1 MAINWDDIEKKSAA
15 KDAAALKKNPKGYV
29 GDVSASVQ
37 AEKAKQKN
45 LVKSKKEL
53 HKAAET
59 VRNSNKRQKTDRVT
73 QRAAHDIKKGT
84 VSKTDGY
91 VSAKRSSGYS
101 KPLPKSDKKSLPKS
115 NDVQTR
121 QKLNAKK
128 RPTKSLTLED
138 VKKLFLGSS
147 YVDHNG
153 KTARDNYDANPYT
166 HEKQDKL
173 WQGIATEKGLSGTF
187 GRAYTGVGKGF
198 VDATTSLPSFIAS
211 KATGKD
217 IDLKKSIGLDLPKS
231 ADALKDTT
239 SFKVG
244 ELGGNLLGYGVQNV
258 AASPAIDAIIANTK
272 LGKMAAKTGAKLAET
287 KVGKLAGEEAA
298 KNFATGM
305 ARNAVESGTVGL
317 GQNIGMAAQEGLTGT
332 DFAKDVALNTGIDLV
347 GGSVLEALPFSWAQ
361 VKGAKRTASDWLNER
376 NAKKAL
382 ETATPQVDEVIDSAK
397 KVDVNKSA
405 QATDIYNATLPKK
418 SKNNLRKTDNPVSKA
433 EKAKKEAESLKKD
446 AEEEFDRAYEEARQK
461 IEKYIQNYKGRGST
475 TTLVPKMD
483 DNTGS
488 AIRYTVSNN
497 DPWYSKALKKYG
509 NNKGVNRH
517 AKELSEKLLDEDLFY
532 TTRGQQEMIDDETFD
547 YLNDL
552 QDLISKQD
560 EIINRS
566 VKSDLPKTGRKLK
579 ENGVPE
585 VHEKVGNF
593 DVESSNVGFV
603 SPEMKFVED
612 TVENA
617 QGLFDRLY
625 SKVVSGQ
632 RELERLSNKSGRTA
646 VDDYTQAVRNS
657 KGTVSY
663 IFNRGLVDSAGNV
676 VNEKSYKKLI
686 EGIPK
691 AVRKDFNTY
700 AQHLHNIDRIREGK
714 PVFKQ
719 FTADESQQIVDDML
733 KQHPEFAEYTKNI
746 NEWWNE
752 FIKTW
757 LVDTG
762 RISQESFDAM
772 KKMYPNYIPT
782 YRVGKSMGG
791 GADLPNRF
799 NAGSGI
805 RKAKGGTSDVIPLE
819 DNFLAQINRIVSST
833 KKNDLYSSI
842 IRELEANPEELKP
855 FGVAISNKDVL
866 KDTSLDDLLTGLE
879 KQRLQQVKDGRY
891 MITAYRNG
899 QPVSAYVN
907 ENIADALKLLDDAYG
922 GKFWRSFAEAG
933 KTITNPVKAGIT
945 GYNPLF
951 AISNAI
957 RDFPTL
963 YIQSKHGVIKTT
975 SGIGKALKQMVTKG
989 DLYQKYMALGG
1000 KQSGYFA
1007 TGKGFEESLK
1017 GKTGIPKVKETIENI
1032 LSFFGEGTETIPRL
1046 AEFINSV
1053 EKYGD
1058 TKEGV
1063 LRALKDAG
1071 EVTVNFSRS
1080 APITKALDGWTL
1092 YLNAAVQGLDKFGRT
1107 VKSAPLKTLGR
1118 SAALITVPYAAL
1130 MVYNWDN
1137 PHYQDLNDRT
1147 KQNYF
1152 LIPNWMGE
1160 KDSQGNAMTF
1170 IKLPINRE
1178 YGALLGSSLDVL
1190 YGYMNGEENPLNGY
1204 GETISNNFA
1213 PPNPLTD
1220 NILAPLIINL
1230 PQNEDFAGRAIVPQN
1245 MEKASPINQT
1255 DASTSGA
1262 ANKLAALMNGV
1273 DEKTMLPVPDTLK
1286 SPKKL
1291 DYLIDSY
1298 GGYFGQV
1305 AQAATSQAKDALDV
1319 GRNVGIEPVT
1329 QRFTADSR
1337 FSSGVLSDF
1346 YDEKDRLD
1354 GLKQDATLTGK
1365 ENPEVNAQSK
1375 IYNSISKSISDLTKE
1390 EKSIK
1395 ANKSLSK
1402 ETKDRKIKA
1411 IRAKKNELARSA
1423 KKKAEAAAKE
1433 ARTSPTFSALENK
1446 TKERYKAGK
1455 GITKEGWAKAYN
1467 AQKDIKNHSAKVIAM
1482 INNGVTTYEQVSS
1495 INKEISETGFN
1506 EGIALYNAGVTA
1518 EQVEKAKASA
1528 NTDDKSYISKEEAIN
1543 YLNSTNYSR
1552 QQKAA
1557 IFDSLMSNPKTKNP
1571 YR

>member
-1 MAINWDDIEKKSAA
+1 MAINWDELEKKAA
-15 KDAAALKKNPKGYV
+15 RKDAAALKKNPKGYV

-37 AEKAKQKN
+37 SEKAKEKN
-45 LVKSKKEL
+45 RKEL
-53 HKAAET
+53 SKAAES
-59 VRNSNKRQKTDRVT
+59 VRSSTKRKHTDRVT

-84 VSKTDGY
+84 VKKTDSGF
-91 VSAKRSSGYS
+91 SSTKRTSGYS
-101 KPLPKSDKKSLPKS
+101 KPLPKSAAKVLPKS

-147 YVDHNG
+147 YVDSNG

-166 HEKQDKL
+166 QEKQDKF
-173 WQGIATEKGLSGTF
+173 WQGLSTEKGLSGTF

-198 VDATTSLPSFIAS
+198 VDATTSIPSFIAS
-211 KATGKD
+211 KVTGKD
-217 IDLKKSIGLDLPKS
+217 IDLKKSMGLELPKS
-231 ADALKDTT
+231 ADTLQNTT
-239 SFKVG
+239 AFKVG
-244 ELGGNLLGYGVQNV
+244 EVGGNLLGYGAQNI
-258 AASPAIDAIIANTK
+258 AAAPAIDAILAKTK
-272 LGKMAAKTGAKLAET
+272 LGQMAANAGTKLANT
-287 KVGKLAGEEAA
+287 GVGRLAGEEAA
-298 KNFATGM
+298 KRFTTGL
-305 ARNAVESGTVGL
+305 ARNAVEAGTVGL
-317 GQNIGMAAQEGLTGT
+317 AQNVGMASQEGLTGT
-332 DFAKDVALNTGIDLV
+332 DAVKDVLMNTGIDLV

-382 ETATPQVDEVIDSAK
+382 ETASPHVDEVIDTAK
-397 KVDVNKSA
+397 KVDVNQSVK
-405 QATDIYNATLPKK
+405 ATEAGNATTTIPKK
-418 SKNNLRKTDNPVSKA
+418 SKKNLRKTENPKSKA
-433 EKAKKEAESLKKD
+433 EKAIAEAESLKVD
-446 AEEEFDRAYEEARQK
+446 AEAEYSRAYEETRQK
-461 IEKYIQNYKGRGST
+461 IEDYIRQYKGKGSQT
-475 TTLVPKMD
+475 HLILKNED
-483 DNTGS
+483 ATGS
-488 AIRYTVSNN
+488 AVRQTVSNN
-497 DPWYSKALKKYG
+497 DPWYSKALKQYG
-509 NNKGVNRH
+509 NNAGVNRH
-517 AKELSEKLLDEDLFY
+517 AKELSERLLDDDLF
-532 TTRGQQEMIDDETFD
+532 RAKGQQEMIDGDTWD
-547 YLNDL
+547 YLRGVRDIAD
-552 QDLISKQD
+552 QQD
-560 EIINRS
+560 EIINRTAR
-566 VKSDLPKTGRKLK
+566 DILPKPNRKLK
-579 ENGVPE
+579 ANGVPE

-676 VNEKSYKKLI
+676 VNAKSYKKLI

-691 AVRKDFNTY
+691 SVRKDFNTY

-842 IRELEANPEELKP
+842 IRELEASPEELKP
-855 FGVAISNKDVL
+855 FGVSISNKDVL

-922 GKFWRSFAEAG
+922 GKFMRSFAEAG

-963 YIQSKHGVIKTT
+963 YIQSQHGVIKTT

-1170 IKLPINRE
+1170 IKLPLNRE

-1190 YGYMNGEENPLNGY
+1190 YGYMNGEENPFNGY
-1204 GETISNNFA
+1204 GETVSNNFA

-1262 ANKLAALMNGV
+1262 ANKLAALMNGI

-1305 AQAATSQAKDALDV
+1305 AQAATSQAQDALEV

-1390 EKSIK
+1390 EKAIK

-1506 EGIALYNAGVTA
+1506 EGVALYNAGVTA

-1528 NTDDKSYISKEEAIN
+1528 NADDKSYISKEEAIN

>member
-1 MAINWDDIEKKSAA
+1 MAINWDELEKKAA
-15 KDAAALKKNPKGYV
+15 RKDAAALKKNPKGYV

-37 AEKAKQKN
+37 SEKVKEKN
-45 LVKSKKEL
+45 RKEL
-53 HKAAET
+53 NKAAEA
-59 VRNSNKRQKTDRVT
+59 VRSSTKREHTDRVT

-84 VSKTDGY
+84 VKKTDSGFS
-91 VSAKRSSGYS
+91 SAKRTSGYS
-101 KPLPKSDKKSLPKS
+101 KPLPKSAAKVLPKS

-138 VKKLFLGSS
+138 VKKSFLGSS
-147 YVDHNG
+147 YVDSNG
-153 KTARDNYDANPYT
+153 KTARDSYDDNPYT
-166 HEKQDKL
+166 QDKQDKF
-173 WQGIATEKGLSGTF
+173 WQGLSTEKGLSGAY
-187 GRAYTGVGKGF
+187 GRFQTGVGEGF
-198 VDATTSLPSFIAS
+198 IDATTSLPSFIAS
-211 KATGKD
+211 KVSGKD
-217 IDLKKSIGLDLPKS
+217 VNLKKSMGLELPQS
-231 ADALKDTT
+231 ADGLKDTT
-239 SFKVG
+239 AFKVG
-244 ELGGNLLGYGVQNV
+244 ELGGNLLGYGAQNI
-258 AASPAIDAIIANTK
+258 AAAPAIDAILAKTK
-272 LGKMAAKTGAKLAET
+272 LGQMAANAGSKLANT
-287 KVGKLAGEEAA
+287 GVGRLAGEEAA
-298 KNFATGM
+298 KNFTTGL
-305 ARNAVESGTVGL
+305 ARNAVEAGTIGL
-317 GQNIGMAAQEGLTGT
+317 GQNIGMAAQEGFTGS
-332 DFAKDVALNTGIDLV
+332 DFAKDVALNTAIDL
-347 GGSVLEALPFSWAQ
+347 GAGTVLEALPLTWNTA
-361 VKGAKRTASDWLNER
+361 KGVKRTASDWLNER
-376 NAKKAL
+376 NAKKVL
-382 ETATPQVDEVIDSAK
+382 ETATPQVDEVIDTAK
-397 KVDVNKSA
+397 KVDVNQSVK
-405 QATDIYNATLPKK
+405 ATDADNATTTLPKK
-418 SKNNLRKTDNPVSKA
+418 SKKNLRKTENPKSKA
-433 EKAKKEAESLKKD
+433 EKAKAEAEFLKADAD
-446 AEEEFDRAYEEARQK
+446 AEYSKVYEETRQK
-461 IEKYIQNYKGRGST
+461 IEDYIRQYKGKGSQT
-475 TTLVPKMD
+475 HLILKNED
-483 DNTGS
+483 ATG
-488 AIRYTVSNN
+488 AAVRQTVSNN
-497 DPWYSKALKKYG
+497 DPWYSKALKQYG
-509 NNKGVNRH
+509 NNAGVNRH
-517 AKELSEKLLDEDLFY
+517 AKELSERLLDDDLF
-532 TTRGQQEMIDDETFD
+532 RSKGQQEMIDGDTWE
-547 YLNDL
+547 YLRGVMDIADQ
-552 QDLISKQD
+552 QDA
-560 EIINRS
+560 IINRI
-566 VKSDLPKTGRKLK
+566 VKTELPKTGRKLK
-579 ENGVPE
+579 SNGIPE

-603 SPEMKFVED
+603 SPEIKFVED

-632 RELERLSNKSGRTA
+632 RELERLSKEAGRTA

-663 IFNRGLVDSAGNV
+663 IFNKGLVDSAGNV

-746 NEWWNE
+746 NEWWNG

-805 RKAKGGTSDVIPLE
+805 RKAKGGTSDVIPME

-842 IRELEANPEELKP
+842 IRELEASPEELKP

-922 GKFWRSFAEAG
+922 GKFMRSFGEAG

-963 YIQSKHGVIKTT
+963 YIQSQHGVIKTT

-1000 KQSGYFA
+1000 KQSGYYA
-1007 TGKGFEESLK
+1007 AGKGFEESLK

-1063 LRALKDAG
+1063 MRALKDAG

-1080 APITKALDGWTL
+1080 APITKTLDGWTL

-1170 IKLPINRE
+1170 IKLPLNRE
-1178 YGALLGSSLDVL
+1178 YGALLGSSLDVM

-1220 NILAPLIINL
+1220 NILSPLIINL

-1305 AQAATSQAKDALDV
+1305 AQAATSQAQDALEV

-1346 YDEKDRLD
+1346 YDEKERLE

-1375 IYNSISKSISDLTKE
+1375 IYNSISKAISDLTKE
-1390 EKSIK
+1390 EKAVQ

-1423 KKKAEAAAKE
+1423 KKKADAAAKE
-1433 ARTSPTFSALENK
+1433 AKSSPTFSELDNK

-1482 INNGVTTYEQVSS
+1482 INNGVTTYEQASS
-1495 INKEISETGFN
+1495 INKEISETGFK
-1506 EGIALYNAGVTA
+1506 EGVALYNAGVTA
-1518 EQVEKAKASA
+1518 EQVEKAKSSA
-1528 NTDDKSYISKEEAIN
+1528 NADDKSYISKEEATN

-1557 IFDSLMSNPKTKNP
+1557 IFDALMSNPNTKNP

>member
-1 MAINWDDIEKKSAA
+1 MAKDYTKTLGEFDKKLVTLPKAKSAA
-15 KDAAALKKNPKGYV
+15 K
-29 GDVSASVQ
+29 
-37 AEKAKQKN
+37 
-45 LVKSKKEL
+45 
-53 HKAAET
+53 KAAD
-59 VRNSNKRQKTDRVT
+59 SIKTD
-73 QRAAHDIKKGT
+73 T
-84 VSKTDGY
+84 VKKTDKALGKD
-91 VSAKRSSGYS
+91 AKT
-101 KPLPKSDKKSLPKS
+101 LPKSKSEKKLPKASKVLESVKKS
-115 NDVQTR
+115 
-121 QKLNAKK
+121 
-128 RPTKSLTLED
+128 
-138 VKKLFLGSS
+138 FLGSS
-147 YVDHNG
+147 YVDPNG

-166 HEKQDKL
+166 QEKQDKF
-173 WQGIATEKGLSGTF
+173 WQGLATEKGLSGTF

-198 VDATTSLPSFIAS
+198 VDSTTSLPSFIAS
-211 KATGKD
+211 KVTGKD
-217 IDLKKSIGLDLPKS
+217 IDLKKSMGLELPKS
-231 ADALKDTT
+231 ADALQNTT
-239 SFKVG
+239 AFKVG
-244 ELGGNLLGYGVQNV
+244 EVGGNLLGYGAQNI
-258 AASPAIDAIIANTK
+258 AAAPAINAILAKTK
-272 LGKMAAKTGAKLAET
+272 LGQMAANAGTKLANT
-287 KVGKLAGEEAA
+287 GVGRLAGEEAA
-298 KNFATGM
+298 KRFTTGL
-305 ARNAVESGTVGL
+305 ARNAVEAGTVGL
-317 GQNIGMAAQEGLTGT
+317 AQNVGMAAQEGLTGT
-332 DFAKDVALNTGIDLV
+332 DAVKDVLMNTGIDLV

-361 VKGAKRTASDWLNER
+361 VNGAKRTASDWLNER

-382 ETATPQVDEVIDSAK
+382 ETAAPQVDEVIDNAK
-397 KVDVNKSA
+397 KVDVNQSVKA
-405 QATDIYNATLPKK
+405 PEVDNATLPKK
-418 SKNNLRKTDNPVSKA
+418 PKKNLRKTENPKSKA
-433 EKAKKEAESLKKD
+433 EKARAEAESLKAD
-446 AEEEFDRAYEEARQK
+446 AEAEYYRAYEETRQK
-461 IEKYIQNYKGRGST
+461 IEDYIRQYKGKGSQT
-475 TTLVPKMD
+475 HLILKNED
-483 DNTGS
+483 ATGS
-488 AIRYTVSNN
+488 AVRQTVSNN
-497 DPWYSKALKKYG
+497 DPWYSKALKQYG
-509 NNKGVNRH
+509 NNAGVNRH
-517 AKELSEKLLDEDLFY
+517 AKELSERLLDDDLF
-532 TTRGQQEMIDDETFD
+532 RAKGQQEMIDGDTWE
-547 YLNDL
+547 YLRGVRDIAD
-552 QDLISKQD
+552 QQD
-560 EIINRS
+560 EIINRTAR
-566 VKSDLPKTGRKLK
+566 DILPKPNRKLK
-579 ENGVPE
+579 ANGVPE

-676 VNEKSYKKLI
+676 VNAKSYKKLI
-686 EGIPK
+686 EEIPK
-691 AVRKDFNTY
+691 SVRKDFNTY

-842 IRELEANPEELKP
+842 IRELEASPEELKP

-922 GKFWRSFAEAG
+922 GKFMRSFGEAG

-957 RDFPTL
+957 RDLPTL
-963 YIQSKHGVIKTT
+963 YIQSQHGVIKTT
-975 SGIGKALKQMVTKG
+975 SGIGKALKQLVTKG

-1000 KQSGYFA
+1000 KQSGYYA

-1063 LRALKDAG
+1063 MRALKDAG

-1080 APITKALDGWTL
+1080 APITKTLDGWTL
-1092 YLNAAVQGLDKFGRT
+1092 YLSAAVQGLDKFGRT

-1170 IKLPINRE
+1170 IKLPLNRE

-1204 GETISNNFA
+1204 GETVSNNFA

-1262 ANKLAALMNGV
+1262 ANKLAALMNGI
-1273 DEKTMLPVPDTLK
+1273 DEKTMLPIHDTLK

-1305 AQAATSQAKDALDV
+1305 AQAATSQAQDALEV

-1337 FSSGVLSDF
+1337 FSSGVLPDF

-1390 EKSIK
+1390 EKAIK

-1506 EGIALYNAGVTA
+1506 EGVALYNAGVTA
-1518 EQVEKAKASA
+1518 EQVEEAKASA

>member
-147 YVDHNG
+147 YVDHNR

-166 HEKQDKL
+166 QEKQDKF
-173 WQGIATEKGLSGTF
+173 WQGLATEKGLSGTF

-217 IDLKKSIGLDLPKS
+217 IDLKKSMGLDLPKS

-397 KVDVNKSA
+397 KVDVNQSVK
-405 QATDIYNATLPKK
+405 ATDVDNA
-418 SKNNLRKTDNPVSKA
+418 
-433 EKAKKEAESLKKD
+433 
-446 AEEEFDRAYEEARQK
+446 
-461 IEKYIQNYKGRGST
+461 T
-475 TTLVPKMD
+475 TTLPNIKKIDLVPESGAVVGPEPTAADSKSSLED
-483 DNTGS
+483 
-488 AIRYTVSNN
+488 IISNN
-497 DPWYSKALKKYG
+497 T
-509 NNKGVNRH
+509 
-517 AKELSEKLLDEDLFY
+517 SEVKLRKPE
-532 TTRGQQEMIDDETFD
+532 
-547 YLNDL
+547 
-552 QDLISKQD
+552 
-560 EIINRS
+560 
-566 VKSDLPKTGRKLK
+566 RKLK
-579 ENGVPE
+579 TELPKSHNGKELKPNRKLKANGVPE

-842 IRELEANPEELKP
+842 IRELEASPEELKP

-1080 APITKALDGWTL
+1080 APITKVLDGWTL

-1230 PQNEDFAGRAIVPQN
+1230 PQNEDFAGRTIVPQN

>member
-1 MAINWDDIEKKSAA
+1 MAINWDELEKKAA
-15 KDAAALKKNPKGYV
+15 RKDAAALKKNPKGYV

-37 AEKAKQKN
+37 SEKAKEKN
-45 LVKSKKEL
+45 RKEL
-53 HKAAET
+53 SKAAES
-59 VRNSNKRQKTDRVT
+59 VRSSTKRKHTDRVT

-84 VSKTDGY
+84 VKKTDSGF
-91 VSAKRSSGYS
+91 SSTKRTSGYS
-101 KPLPKSDKKSLPKS
+101 KPLPKSAAKVLPKS

-138 VKKLFLGSS
+138 VKKSFLGSS
-147 YVDHNG
+147 YVDSNG

-166 HEKQDKL
+166 QEKQDKL

-187 GRAYTGVGKGF
+187 GRVYTGIGKGF
-198 VDATTSLPSFIAS
+198 VDATTSIPSFIAS
-211 KATGKD
+211 KVTGKD
-217 IDLKKSIGLDLPKS
+217 IDLKKSMGLELPKS
-231 ADALKDTT
+231 ADTLQNTT
-239 SFKVG
+239 AFKVG
-244 ELGGNLLGYGVQNV
+244 EVGGNLLGYGAQNI
-258 AASPAIDAIIANTK
+258 AAAPAIDAILAKTK
-272 LGKMAAKTGAKLAET
+272 LGQMAANAGTKLGNTG
-287 KVGKLAGEEAA
+287 VGRLAGEEAA
-298 KNFATGM
+298 KRFTTGL
-305 ARNAVESGTVGL
+305 ARNAVEAGTVGL
-317 GQNIGMAAQEGLTGT
+317 AQNVGMASQEGLTGT
-332 DFAKDVALNTGIDLV
+332 DAVKDVLMNTGIDLV

-382 ETATPQVDEVIDSAK
+382 ETAMPQVDEVIDSAK
-397 KVDVNKSA
+397 KVDVNQSVK
-405 QATDIYNATLPKK
+405 ATEVDNA
-418 SKNNLRKTDNPVSKA
+418 
-433 EKAKKEAESLKKD
+433 
-446 AEEEFDRAYEEARQK
+446 
-461 IEKYIQNYKGRGST
+461 T
-475 TTLVPKMD
+475 TTLPNIKKIDLVPESGAVVGPEPTAADSKSSLED
-483 DNTGS
+483 
-488 AIRYTVSNN
+488 IISNN
-497 DPWYSKALKKYG
+497 T
-509 NNKGVNRH
+509 
-517 AKELSEKLLDEDLFY
+517 SEVKLRKPE
-532 TTRGQQEMIDDETFD
+532 
-547 YLNDL
+547 
-552 QDLISKQD
+552 
-560 EIINRS
+560 
-566 VKSDLPKTGRKLK
+566 RKLK
-579 ENGVPE
+579 TELPKSHNGKELKPNRKLKANGVPE

-603 SPEMKFVED
+603 SPEIKFVED

-842 IRELEANPEELKP
+842 IRELEASPEELKP

-922 GKFWRSFAEAG
+922 GKFMRSFAEAG

-963 YIQSKHGVIKTT
+963 YIQSQHGVIKTT

-1170 IKLPINRE
+1170 IKLPLNRE

-1204 GETISNNFA
+1204 GETVSNNFA

-1220 NILAPLIINL
+1220 NILSPLIINL

-1262 ANKLAALMNGV
+1262 TNKLAALMNGV

-1305 AQAATSQAKDALDV
+1305 AQAATSQAQDALEV

-1390 EKSIK
+1390 EKAIK

-1506 EGIALYNAGVTA
+1506 EGVALYNAGVTA